1 MRQESNERWMGLRR
15 AILLLFCAGSVG
27 ALVLAASNLLL
38 RDPWASRG
46 VAVVGLF
53 VGIMMTLLV
62 YRTWGSASCLADI
75 TALLAAS
82 LVTIENALLIRLA
95 CALGLF
101 ARCSTNDL
109 RAATYGSALAV
120 LLGVAPIW
128 LVVRYL
134 TWQAS
139 GRDG

>member
-1 MRQESNERWMGLRR
+1 MWNETRVERWMGLRR

-27 ALVLAASNLLL
+27 TLVLAA
-38 RDPWASRG
+38 AIYCCVIRG
-46 VAVVGLF
+46 QVGVTVVGLF

-82 LVTIENALLIRLA
+82 LVTIENALLVRLA

-101 ARCSTNDL
+101 MGSTNDESGDL
-109 RAATYGSALAV
+109 WKRLAV

-128 LVVRYL
+128 LVVRCL
-134 TWQAS
+134 TWQAR